1 MLREST
7 LQLQHLWVTL
17 SSFLEWQLLGAAF
30 RAVAWPRSPSSENH
44 LSHPQELG
52 PSSLIIWHAI
62 ELPAG
67 VSWTKGEKEEPVS
80 SEAETISVS
89 FSEIWKGC
97 PRTWVSQLRAL
108 RLGSD
113 VQPRFWKSRK
123 SQSTKREMI
132 SIHRENPSNSSSP
145 ERLVPESPPVLHSR
159 PFCALAPLSALVL
172 QVIISYPSNKFPILA
187 YASWSESVTWN
198 QMIP

>member
-67 VSWTKGEKEEPVS
+67 LVEPRVKKRNQSLVKLKLLASLSQKFGRGVLEPGSVSWEPWDWEVMYSQGSGRAGRASLQRERWYRFTERILRTAAPQKGLFLSLLQFFIPDL
-80 SEAETISVS
+80 SVPWLLFLPL
-89 FSEIWKGC
+89 FSK
-97 PRTWVSQLRAL
+97 
-108 RLGSD
+108 
-113 VQPRFWKSRK
+113 
-123 SQSTKREMI
+123 
-132 SIHRENPSNSSSP
+132 
-145 ERLVPESPPVLHSR
+145 
-159 PFCALAPLSALVL
+159 
-172 QVIISYPSNKFPILA
+172 
-187 YASWSESVTWN
+187 
-198 QMIP
+198 